1 MPRSVVLEDSETL
14 IALRQEEYETLPVV
28 VGKLPYVPVTSRWTF
43 SAEER
48 VAISNGADLW
58 LTQLTF
64 GKPLQPV
71 KLSTEKPSKEELLG

>member
-1 MPRSVVLEDSETL
+1 MPRPVVLEDSETL
-14 IALRQEEYETLPVV
+14 VALHQEQYETLPVV

-43 SAEER
+43 SLEER
-48 VAISNGADLW
+48 IAISRGADLW

-64 GKPLQPV
+64 GQALQPV